1 MLVGGCCDD
10 ETPPGDLATPT
21 HANCRRPALER
32 LARHSPFHCYMKL
45 ARLCRTPRAIS
56 RVRMH
61 DQVASCYSRIS
72 SDADSSD
79 ARDEPH
85 LSHTTSSRARG
96 GMGTEMNTRARA
108 VVGGEG
114 DAPEGEI
121 L

>member
-1 MLVGGCCDD
+1 MHETKCCIALQ
-10 ETPPGDLATPT
+10 PDLI
-21 HANCRRPALER
+21 H
-32 LARHSPFHCYMKL
+32 
-45 ARLCRTPRAIS
+45 
-56 RVRMH
+56 
-61 DQVASCYSRIS
+61 
-72 SDADSSD
+72 ADSSD

>member
-1 MLVGGCCDD
+1 
-10 ETPPGDLATPT
+10 
-21 HANCRRPALER
+21 
-32 LARHSPFHCYMKL
+32 
-45 ARLCRTPRAIS
+45 
-56 RVRMH
+56 MH
-61 DQVASCYSRIS
+61 DQVASCYSRTS

-85 LSHTTSSRARG
+85 LSHTTSSRACG